1 MSLTGTTWARVWLAA
16 LWVLA
21 LCPREAVACECG
33 TGGLP
38 CENAFSVDA
47 VFMGTAREVS
57 TRQTA
62 DSPFRRQVAV
72 VVFTVERAFRGVQ
85 DAVVEVS
92 TGIGG
97 GDCGYAFK
105 SGERYVVYAYRTND
119 GRLGTGTCTRTR
131 LVSQAAEDL
140 TFLGQLSSPAVSGHV
155 FGKVTHRNRDLA
167 FGQSKT
173 WPVPFVHLLLR
184 GPAAARD
191 AQTDEHGRYDISG
204 VPPGVY
210 ELQAIPPGV
219 FSARD
224 LRRRI
229 EIRHPLA
236 CATANFDVKYDGR
249 ISGVALTSDG
259 QPAAAVQVEL
269 VSGDALWISERL
281 TTKSDRDGRFEFGEL
296 SPGRY
301 GIGVSLRR
309 TIEPPIL
316 YPKTLYP
323 GTPSETYAAILE
335 LGEGAHLQLEPL
347 PLPPA
352 RQSRELTGT
361 VVSPDGRPVSGASVS
376 LTDGDIREHFV
387 AISTRTDSGGRFRF
401 TVHDGLSYMVRALY
415 IVQSGAETQRFEAS
429 DSTFVASE
437 VLPAPRLVLLPVAGR

>member
-1 MSLTGTTWARVWLAA
+1 
-16 LWVLA
+16 
-21 LCPREAVACECG
+21 
-33 TGGLP
+33 
-38 CENAFSVDA
+38 
-47 VFMGTAREVS
+47 
-57 TRQTA
+57 
-62 DSPFRRQVAV
+62 
-72 VVFTVERAFRGVQ
+72 
-85 DAVVEVS
+85 
-92 TGIGG
+92 
-97 GDCGYAFK
+97 
-105 SGERYVVYAYRTND
+105 
-119 GRLGTGTCTRTR
+119 
-131 LVSQAAEDL
+131 
-140 TFLGQLSSPAVSGHV
+140 V

-401 TVHDGLSYMVRALY
+401 IVHDGLSYMVRALY

>member
-1 MSLTGTTWARVWLAA
+1 
-16 LWVLA
+16 
-21 LCPREAVACECG
+21 
-33 TGGLP
+33 
-38 CENAFSVDA
+38 
-47 VFMGTAREVS
+47 MGTAREVS

-62 DSPFRRQVAV
+62 DSPPRRQVV
-72 VVFTVERAFRGVQ
+72 VVFTVERAFRGGQ

-105 SGERYVVYAYRTND
+105 SGERYLVYAYRTND
-119 GRLGTGTCTRTR
+119 GRLGTGTCTPTR
-131 LVSQAAEDL
+131 LASQAADDL
-140 TFLGQLSSPAVSGHV
+140 AFLGQLSSPAVSGHV
-155 FGKVTHRNRDLA
+155 FGKVTHSHRDLA
-167 FGQSKT
+167 FDESKT

-191 AQTDEHGRYDISG
+191 AQTDEHGRYDMSG

-210 ELQAIPPGV
+210 ELQAIPPAV
-219 FSARD
+219 FSPRD
-224 LRRRI
+224 LRSTI
-229 EIRHPLA
+229 EIRDPRA
-236 CATANFDVKYDGR
+236 CAKADFNVRYDGR
-249 ISGVALTSDG
+249 ISGVLLMSDAR
-259 QPAAAVQVEL
+259 PAVAVQVEL
-269 VSGDALWISERL
+269 ISGDALWISKTL
-281 TTKSDRDGRFEFGEL
+281 TTTSDRDGRFEFAEL

-335 LGEGAHLQLEPL
+335 VGEGAHVQLEPL
-347 PLPPA
+347 RLQPA
-352 RQSRELTGT
+352 RQSRELSGT

-401 TVHDGLSYMVRALY
+401 IVHDGLTYMVRALY
-415 IVQSGAETQRFEAS
+415 IVQTGSDTQRFEAS
-429 DSTFVASE
+429 DSAFVASE
-437 VLPAPRLVLLPVAGR
+437 ILPAPRLVLVPAAGR